1 MKRGSKIIAVDPRNT
16 WTTGRAAHHLQLR
29 PGTDGALALGML
41 NVIINEGIY
50 DKDVRRQVGA
60 GLRRSCKARVQDYPV
75 DKVAAITEVPADEIV
90 AAARL
95 FANAKQAA
103 IHWGVPI
110 DMCPDGTAVAHAIIC
125 LWAIT
130 GNIDIPGGQVIA
142 RPSLRGQLLS
152 VFDRGAG
159 ASSTAPT

>member
-1 MKRGSKIIAVDPRNT
+1 M
-16 WTTGRAAHHLQLR
+16 TGRAAHHLQLR

-41 NVIINEGIY
+41 NVIINEGLY
-50 DKDVRRQVGA
+50 DEEFVAKWVHGFDA
-60 GLRRSCKARVQDYPV
+60 LKARVQQYPV
-75 DKVAAITEVPADEIV
+75 EKVAAITEVPASEIV

-110 DMCPDGTAVAHAIIC
+110 DMCPDGPAVAHALIC

-142 RPSLRGQLLS
+142 KPSYGVSSYPYSSEEMVQLY
-152 VFDRGAG
+152 GADLVKRM
-159 ASSTAPT
+159 TEK